1 MRAYLAAIALA
12 AASPAFAAPSPA
24 PGIAPATSP
33 AASAPA
39 APAPDPILAYY
50 PAAARAA
57 DLEGQADLRCDRDAH
72 LKLANCTLVSESP
85 AGQGFG
91 AAAIAIA
98 AQAVGNPAI
107 QLDDPAKRPTVTFT
121 MRFALKP
128 EPSITPNVL
137 SAPHTVVQPTIAQT
151 PTPADFQRAYPARA
165 LDDGVAGAALL
176 DCLVSKAGALTACR
190 IFRETPPGYG
200 FGAAALEVAKNY
212 VMRPRLI
219 DGAPV
224 DDAEVQLPVSFSP
237 ADPTAPL
244 TLGAPPAH

>member
-1 MRAYLAAIALA
+1 MRAHLAAIVM
-12 AASPAFAAPSPA
+12 AASPAVAAPTL
-24 PGIAPATSP
+24 APAP

-39 APAPDPILAYY
+39 APTPDPILAYY

-57 DLEGQADLRCDRDAH
+57 GVEGQADLRCDRDPH
-72 LKLANCTLVSESP
+72 LKLANCALVSESP

-91 AAAIAIA
+91 AAALAIA

-121 MRFALKP
+121 MRFTLKP
-128 EPSITPNVL
+128 ESITPNVL
-137 SAPHTVVQPTIAQT
+137 MAPHTVVQPTIAQA

-176 DCLVSKAGALTACR
+176 DCLVTKAGLLSACR

-200 FGAAALEVAKNY
+200 FGAAALDVAKDY

-224 DDAEVQLPVSFSP
+224 DGAEVQLPVSFNQ

-244 TLGAPPAH
+244 TLGTPPAR